1 MKNYLRIFI
10 VLIILL
16 ILFNN
21 FNFAKG
27 AQLAPDFK
35 LVNLKKDTVVLST
48 YRKLQQPVLLIFW
61 TTWCP
66 YCRDQLMEINDKY
79 AQLTKNNLGLLAINV
94 GESVGKVEKFVSLR
108 NFSYEF
114 LLDQDTNVARS
125 FDIMGVPTYVLIDKD
140 GYILTINNSFSEKEL
155 VGLLNMGQ

>member
-10 VLIILL
+10 VLVILSII
-16 ILFNN
+16 FNN
-21 FNFAKG
+21 FTFAKG
-27 AQLAPDFK
+27 EQLAPDFK
-35 LVNLKKDTVVLST
+35 LVNLKKDTVVLSS

-94 GESVGKVEKFVSLR
+94 GEAIGKVEKFVSLR

-140 GYILTINNSFSEKEL
+140 GYISTVGSSFPEKEL
-155 VGLLNMGQ
+155 EGLVNMRQ

>member
-1 MKNYLRIFI
+1 MKNHLKI
-10 VLIILL
+10 LIILV
-16 ILFNN
+16 ILLSFFSN
-21 FNFAKG
+21 FTFAKG

-35 LVNLKKDTVVLST
+35 LVNLKKNTVVLSS
-48 YRKLQQPVLLIFW
+48 YRRLQQPVLLIFW

-79 AQLTKNNLGLLAINV
+79 AELTKNNLVLLAINI
-94 GESVGKVEKFVSLR
+94 GEPIGKVEKFVSLR

-114 LLDQDTNVARS
+114 LLDQDTSVARS
-125 FDIMGVPTYVLIDKD
+125 FDIKGVPTYILIDRD